1 MRDFKKFCLKKQE
14 QVIPVPDQETIGEH
28 DYVEIGGIKWA
39 TMNLGA
45 SNVTDYGLY
54 FQWGDT
60 QGYTLDQ
67 IGQEETKKQFSYEDY
82 IYYDNNNYI
91 YTKYTGTDSGASGTG
106 EEVDGLTTLQSS
118 DDAVTAAWGNNWK
131 TPTPEDFKT
140 LLESTTGS
148 WVENYENSG
157 VAGYVLTANDDENK
171 KLFFPAGGSAEY
183 GNIDLGYGGQYWAN
197 SLESYGVHLCK
208 SLNFSE
214 YDIFRS
220 SSSRILGLNIRGIL
234 SE

>member
-1 MRDFKKFCLKKQE
+1 MRDFRKFCLKKQE
-14 QVIPVPDQETIGEH
+14 QVIPVPDQETTGEH

-60 QGYTLDQ
+60 QGYTLEQ
-67 IGQEETKKQFSYEDY
+67 IGQEETQKQFSNEDY

-91 YTKYTGTDSGASGTG
+91 YTKYTGTDNGASGTG

-131 TPTPEDFKT
+131 TPTPEDFET

-148 WVENYENSG
+148 WVENYEDSG

-171 KLFFPAGGSAEY
+171 KLFFPAGGGASY
-183 GNIDLGYGGQYWAN
+183 GNIDPGYEGHYWTN
-197 SLESYGVHLCK
+197 SLGSDNIRSSS

-214 YDIFRS
+214 YYISAGNEDRTSGI
-220 SSSRILGLNIRGIL
+220 NIRGIL